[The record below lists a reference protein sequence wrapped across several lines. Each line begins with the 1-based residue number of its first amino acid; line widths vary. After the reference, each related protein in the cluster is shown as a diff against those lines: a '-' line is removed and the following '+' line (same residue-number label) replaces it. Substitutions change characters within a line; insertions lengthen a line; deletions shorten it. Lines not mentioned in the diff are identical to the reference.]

1 MSKISRIT
9 VISESN
15 LGKQVLKD
23 HLTPTEK
30 KILVYMLNAGMDEGV
45 VKNKAF
51 KIVKTEK
58 DIADVTIKTTVMSEV
73 LRRKETTAQRVKIKY
88 S

>member
-1 MSKISRIT
+1 MGKVSRIT
-9 VISESN
+9 VISESD
-15 LGKQVLKD
+15 LGGQVLKD

-45 VKNKAF
+45 VKKKAF
-51 KIVKTEK
+51 KITKSGK
-58 DIADVTIKTTVMSEV
+58 DIADVVIKTTEMSEV
-73 LRRKETTAQRVKIKY
+73 LRKKQTTTQRLKIKY